1 MPTANPPG
9 RTLWLMAAIVL
20 VGLNLRPSMAAVGPL
35 LNAMRGEIALS
46 FGDVSLLTALPMLTL
61 GLGMFFGLG
70 IARRVG
76 EWRSVALA
84 LLLIGAASALR
95 LGSRGLPDLLGSAML
110 AGLGIALIQALMPA
124 LIKARFGARTPLCM
138 GLYVTAIMAGAA
150 LSASAA
156 PTLAEH
162 AGWRLGLGAWA
173 ALAAL
178 ALLAWWLQPG
188 TRLRLPD
195 AQPGRSLLRYPRTWL
210 LVLFFGLG
218 TACYTCV
225 LAWLA
230 PYYLEQGWSAQESG
244 LLLGFLTAM
253 EVLSGLLA
261 PALASRSRDRRPVL
275 VGLTALMLAGFLG
288 LAWAPASLPLLWA
301 LCLGLGIGGLFIA
314 TRGGMQPTHKS
325 RAMLPHVEEMLA
337 RINACHAAQGSFDP
351 RGEPRTFTLCAP
363 EYVELLIL
371 PALLRRLAANGPRI
385 GLDIRR
391 LGPELP
397 TEALLDGQVDLVFD
411 FGPEYHR
418 PAPELQALA
427 LFSDELLCVQDRAQP
442 RHERLE
448 LDEFCRRRFVFPTPL
463 DASNANLVDTWLR
476 RQGRSREVAAR
487 ANSYVAALQLLSG
500 SDFVL
505 MLPRRIHALLDDGRH
520 HACLAPPG
528 LPPFALHL
536 SWSRA
541 ADQDPANLWLREQVL
556 IVCAELGLL

>member
-1 MPTANPPG
+1 M
-9 RTLWLMAAIVL
+9 
-20 VGLNLRPSMAAVGPL
+20 
-35 LNAMRGEIALS
+35 
-46 FGDVSLLTALPMLTL
+46 
-61 GLGMFFGLG
+61 
-70 IARRVG
+70 
-76 EWRSVALA
+76 
-84 LLLIGAASALR
+84 
-95 LGSRGLPDLLGSAML
+95 
-110 AGLGIALIQALMPA
+110 
-124 LIKARFGARTPLCM
+124 
-138 GLYVTAIMAGAA
+138 
-150 LSASAA
+150 
-156 PTLAEH
+156 
-162 AGWRLGLGAWA
+162 
-173 ALAAL
+173 
-178 ALLAWWLQPG
+178 
-188 TRLRLPD
+188 
-195 AQPGRSLLRYPRTWL
+195 
-210 LVLFFGLG
+210 
-218 TACYTCV
+218 
-225 LAWLA
+225 
-230 PYYLEQGWSAQESG
+230 
-244 LLLGFLTAM
+244 
-253 EVLSGLLA
+253 
-261 PALASRSRDRRPVL
+261 ASR
-275 VGLTALMLAGFLG
+275 
-288 LAWAPASLPLLWA
+288 
-301 LCLGLGIGGLFIA
+301 
-314 TRGGMQPTHKS
+314 
-325 RAMLPHVEEMLA
+325 
-337 RINACHAAQGSFDP
+337 
-351 RGEPRTFTLCAP
+351 CAP